1 MQALW
6 WAGCQESAGGETGC
20 VELCLAKILLTK
32 TQSATNR
39 AVWLNAGEH
48 LFFSK
53 PDYAILFLVSWSYHA
68 VLLFVYFEFLFNHLA
83 CRENEDRSVSIELPP
98 SALADIYNFISK
110 DFESTDIFR
119 SQSRS
124 SRSFWF
130 QYCFTTGLQKIIGT
144 NCQCSCLDP
153 WRFRSGQFQLNG
165 DLNNVGSPL
174 GQYLKI
180 EKRAHTS
187 CFPSLLCL
195 ISSSSSISIMII
207 VLWIKAFRVFMIK
220 LRPN

>member
-1 MQALW
+1 MLFSFSCHGHIMQF
-6 WAGCQESAGGETGC
+6 C
-20 VELCLAKILLTK
+20 
-32 TQSATNR
+32 
-39 AVWLNAGEH
+39 
-48 LFFSK
+48 
-53 PDYAILFLVSWSYHA
+53 
-68 VLLFVYFEFLFNHLA
+68 FLFILNFCLIILPV
-83 CRENEDRSVSIELPP
+83 EKNEDRSVSIELPP

-207 VLWIKAFRVFMIK
+207 IVLWIKAFRVFMIK